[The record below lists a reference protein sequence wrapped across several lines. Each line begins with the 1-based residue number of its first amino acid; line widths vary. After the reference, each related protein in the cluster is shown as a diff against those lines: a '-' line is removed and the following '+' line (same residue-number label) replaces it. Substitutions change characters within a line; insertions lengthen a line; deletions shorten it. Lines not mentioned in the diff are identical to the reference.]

1 MCHFSFATPAQGK
14 QSSQPALPG
23 LGSRLAAGPFDKLR
37 AGSLGLA
44 SMAIA
49 VSFLS
54 QLALDKLAAGDDQS
68 RTVSISGSLRPAS
81 KIST

>member
-1 MCHFSFATPAQGK
+1 
-14 QSSQPALPG
+14 
-23 LGSRLAAGPFDKLR
+23 
-37 AGSLGLA
+37 
-44 SMAIA
+44 